1 MKRLVAIL
9 MTVLIIVSLAGCT
22 MGTDGTKLNTSG
34 TAATDATEAPKVDIA
49 KYSKDFKGMQEYLI
63 ELKLI
68 SKKEGD
74 KTVMQA
80 DLIGAKQGVRYKVAD
95 APDFVEF
102 YEFDFAATPD
112 EAKNVVKA
120 FENDE
125 TYKVL
130 GFEDVKGKV
139 SSSGKFVM
147 LYSATSSYDYSKI
160 AEEFVKF

>member
-22 MGTDGTKLNTSG
+22 IGTDGTKLNADG
-34 TAATDATEAPKVDIA
+34 TASTEATEAPKVDIA
-49 KYSKDFKGMQEYLI
+49 KYGDDFNGMQKYLK

-68 SKKEGD
+68 SKKDGD

-80 DLIGAKQGVRYKVAD
+80 DLIGAKQGVRYKVPD
-95 APDFVEF
+95 AQDFVEF
-102 YEFDFAATPD
+102 YEFEFVATPD
-112 EAKNVVKA
+112 EAVNVLEA
-120 FENDE
+120 FENDK

-139 SSSGKFVM
+139 SGSGKYVM
-147 LYSATSSYDYSKI
+147 LYSATSSYDYSKL
-160 AEEFVKF
+160 AEEFMKF